1 MMNEVAL
8 MKKEFREFANFKD
21 RVAELERVQ
30 DEMRAKI
37 DKDINEIQHKNNDFV
52 LKVTKKIGKVDQ
64 LQMSHGYYIQKI
76 ESVLAKVDSV
86 ININK
91 QMNLMH
97 MDSSLTAFNL
107 EKGDNQIKTKQS
119 TPR

>member
-1 MMNEVAL
+1 
-8 MKKEFREFANFKD
+8 
-21 RVAELERVQ
+21 
-30 DEMRAKI
+30 MRAKI

-64 LQMSHGYYIQKI
+64 LQMSHGHYIQKI

-91 QMNLMH
+91 QMNLLH
-97 MDSSLTAFNL
+97 MDDSSLTAFNL